1 MIVTTTQG
9 TRMLPLSRA
18 SLVQVYSLYP
28 SLGLLKRVVFNE
40 GIVVLKDIWND
51 VRGSVGGTLV
61 LAKDEKPIT
70 TDMPLLTS

>member
-1 MIVTTTQG
+1 
-9 TRMLPLSRA
+9 MLPLSRA
-18 SLVQVYSLYP
+18 SLVQVYSLYL
-28 SLGLLKRVVFNE
+28 SLGLLTRVLFNE

-51 VRGSVGGTLV
+51 VGDSVGGTLV

>member
-1 MIVTTTQG
+1 
-9 TRMLPLSRA
+9 MLPLSRA

-51 VRGSVGGTLV
+51 VGGSVSGTLV